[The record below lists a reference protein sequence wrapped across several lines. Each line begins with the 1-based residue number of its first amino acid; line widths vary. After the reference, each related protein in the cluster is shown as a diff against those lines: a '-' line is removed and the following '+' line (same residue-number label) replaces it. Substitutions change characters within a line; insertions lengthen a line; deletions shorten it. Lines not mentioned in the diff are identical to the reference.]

1 MSVPPPWNAPFGSY
15 PKDLHWESI
24 IPDAKMLLS
33 VGSYGRVY
41 RLAELGVVIKHG
53 NAPADIERVW
63 NIMKRAGDACVS
75 LVGRLFIRGEV
86 LGFVMPNETPID
98 ADNIA
103 TKEERLRIIYRLR
116 DLVTDL
122 HAKQIV
128 HGDVKPQNLLL
139 CSDGL
144 VRFCDFDCASIEGD
158 GFVAPIYTLPYCSPG
173 RARHQDA
180 MTCAEDMHAM
190 GLSIWHLYAGRFPLA
205 TVEEIKEF
213 EDIECV
219 IMDRVFAGFLPDM
232 TAIDDPDI
240 AALIEDCLAA
250 GPERADTLDSG
261 QAIYCITTRFV
272 FGRCT
277 AQPQHTYSR
286 IVHSMA
292 CVWGGPGGK
301 GRCEDSFVDPKV
313 FTADLEPSTSYELER
328 KDAFPAVSC
337 SSGHGRL

>member
-24 IPDAKMLLS
+24 PDANSLMPLS
-33 VGSYGRVY
+33 IGLFGHVY
-41 RLAELGVVIKHG
+41 RLAELGVVIKDR
-53 NAPADIERVW
+53 NDPAEIERVW

-75 LVGRLFIRGEV
+75 LVGRLFIGGQIV
-86 LGFVMPNETPID
+86 GIVMPNETPID
-98 ADNIA
+98 ADNID

-122 HAKQIV
+122 HTKQIV

-144 VRFCDFDCASIEGD
+144 VRLCDFDCASIEGD

-173 RARHQDA
+173 RARHQDV
-180 MTCAEDMHAM
+180 MTRAEDMHAM
-190 GLSIWHLYAGRFPLA
+190 GLSIWHLYTGRLPLT
-205 TVEEIKEF
+205 TVDDAKEELEGL
-213 EDIECV
+213 V
-219 IMDRVFAGFLPDM
+219 MDRTFAGFLPDM

-261 QAIYCITTRFV
+261 QSIYCITTRFV

-277 AQPQHTYSR
+277 AQPRHTYSR
-286 IVHSMA
+286 IVHA
-292 CVWGGPGGK
+292 RGCDWGGK

-313 FTADLEPSTSYELER
+313 FTADLEPICTKCNKGVEYFGLT
-328 KDAFPAVSC
+328 V
-337 SSGHGRL
+337 